1 MCGRDGEGGWGN
13 REIGELHFGHDSGE
27 LMRYGAAADGRS
39 IPEGA
44 TIVIGWRDYLQLCIF
59 AKIHLD
65 SVASWGVAQV
75 FFCII
80 MHVNSTAGS
89 KVSFPKYT
97 RPLSMQ
103 KYCLNGR
110 YLRRIPK
117 TL

>member
-65 SVASWGVAQV
+65 SVASWELPMFSLHNNARKLHSRKPS
-75 FFCII
+75 F
-80 MHVNSTAGS
+80 
-89 KVSFPKYT
+89 FPKIYQT
-97 RPLSMQ
+97 
-103 KYCLNGR
+103 
-110 YLRRIPK
+110 
-117 TL
+117 T